1 VTRALLV
8 VAMAV
13 SLWPLGAVIAIGAGG
28 SEQTRDGQDAV
39 ESSTNG
45 EPSARESSEAA
56 SGSAKGYLARLELQP
71 IVSRGHR
78 LNGDLRDAKLRA
90 GEPQPEFA
98 ARAAGIERELREW
111 TVEYGGEASRGDRLV
126 AKKLAALM
134 RALAALAESPT
145 EENVVAYD
153 AAIAAF
159 NASIE

>member
-1 VTRALLV
+1 
-8 VAMAV
+8 MAV

-28 SEQTRDGQDAV
+28 SEQTRNGQAV
-39 ESSTNG
+39 ESSASG
-45 EPSARESSEAA
+45 EPSPRESSEAA
-56 SGSAKGYLARLELQP
+56 SGPAEGYLARLELQP

-78 LNGDLRDAKLRA
+78 LNGDLREAELRA
-90 GEPQPEFA
+90 EEPQPEFA
-98 ARAAGIERELREW
+98 TRAAGIERELRQW
-111 TVEYGGEASRGDRLV
+111 SAEYGGEASSGDRLV

-145 EENVVAYD
+145 EGNLVAYD